1 MFDLLE
7 RWSRVSL
14 FAAPTMVRR
23 MVGHPAAG
31 TAKLEALRTI
41 VYGGAPMYVADLKA
55 AIGRFGFRFAQ
66 LYGQGESPMTITSM
80 TRAMI
85 EAAHKASRD
94 DRLGSVRPP
103 PSGAEVRVAHA
114 PD

>member
-85 EAAHKASRD
+85 EAAHKANRD
-94 DRLGSVRPP
+94 ARLGSGGLARSAVEGR
-103 PSGAEVRVAHA
+103 GRDA
-114 PD
+114 PA